1 MSTFFGSSLDLCHT
15 NGYTVNIMRKGTANL
30 HIRLPAK
37 LKREAEKVI
46 DALGLD
52 TSSAIRL
59 FFTQMTLQGTIP
71 FALPRVRPM
80 SAKTRKIVEES
91 LKEEII
97 VEGALS
103 RHTAGNAA

>member
-1 MSTFFGSSLDLCHT
+1 MKKKAS
-15 NGYTVNIMRKGTANL
+15 ANL

-59 FFTQMTLQGTIP
+59 FFTQITLQGTIP
-71 FALPRVRPM
+71 FPLPKVRSM
-80 SAKTRKIVEES
+80 SAKTQRIVEE
-91 LKEEII
+91 
-97 VEGALS
+97 ALAS
-103 RHTAGNAA
+103 GTIGPFDTAEDAIKALHAAT

>member
-1 MSTFFGSSLDLCHT
+1 MKKD
-15 NGYTVNIMRKGTANL
+15 TANL

-59 FFTQMTLQGTIP
+59 FFTQIMLQGTIP

-80 SAKTRKIVEES
+80 SAKTRKIVEEA
-91 LKEEII
+91 LKEEMIGPF
-97 VEGALS
+97 ESTEEALQALYA
-103 RHTAGNAA
+103 TE